1 MVAQG
6 GRQALTPQG
15 YILCYCINRPG
26 ALAPYIQEFARRSG
40 LPVVQLCGIRQ
51 KVHPKARCILDA
63 GPAEFLELFENA
75 AFVFTNSF
83 HGTVFSTQF
92 RVPFFTAV
100 SPAELADPESSRT
113 FSLLS
118 RLGLSDR
125 IVGQGSTD
133 ALETPVDWDA
143 VEPRLLAARAAS
155 LEYLRDALENRPF
168 APEPEAAPPAAA
180 TDQPPRLADRG
191 RCTGCTACAAGCPKD
206 AITMVRDSEGFSYPA
221 VDLNACIHCGRCTA
235 ICPILRQ
242 REPMPLPAAFA
253 AWNADD
259 QIRRHSTS
267 GGALNACIH
276 CGRCTAICPILR
288 QREPMPLPAAFA
300 AWNADDQI
308 RRHSTSGGAFTALAE
323 YILEGGGVVYG
334 AALDGKQHLR
344 HVACFRKEDL
354 WRLRG
359 AKYVQSDALAE
370 YILEGGG
377 VVYGAALD
385 GKQHLRHV
393 ACFRK
398 EDLWRLRGAKYV
410 QSDLG
415 QTFRLEGGGVVYG
428 AALDGKQ
435 HLRHVA
441 CFRKEDLWRLRGAKY
456 VQSDLGQTF
465 REIREA
471 LKKRPVLFSGTPCQ
485 VDGLYRFL
493 GGKPENLT
501 TCDLVCHGVPSP
513 GVWEDMVRSMERR
526 KGKAIQSVRF
536 RDKVTGWKDSHL
548 TLIYGDGTVDSA
560 PLFATEYGRAF
571 GRALFLRPCCH
582 RCAYTN
588 LNRPGDFTLGDFWG
602 LGPDELPEQQTRGVS
617 LLLVLF
623 LRPCCHRCA
632 YTNLNRPGDFTLGDF
647 WGLGPDELPEQQ
659 TRGVSLLL
667 VNSPHPCCHRCAY
680 TNLNRPGDFTLGDFW
695 GLGPDELPEQQTRG
709 VSLLLV
715 NSPHGS
721 YLFDQLPLRR
731 QAFPIERAVAGNPRL
746 AFPLAPPPDRAAFFA
761 AYTLKPFEQVR
772 KQYFKVPPLPVRL
785 AGKALTPEVK
795 AKIRQKLR

>member
-1 MVAQG
+1 MKTGLVTFYHIHHYGAALQAAATERAVETLGHECEIIDYFVNQDNALFRRPTGLGSAAADAHTALHYQALKTRYERFEQFSRDHLRISAHRYLSAAELRQAQLPYDAILSGSDQIWNPKIFPNGHFDPVFFGAFSDRRKIAYAPSFGIPKVPEDMEQELRSYLGAFSHLSVRERQGQAIVTEVTGQTVPVVLDPTLLLTAEQWSAAASRHMVAQG

-92 RVPFFTAV
+92 RIPFFTAV

-133 ALETPVDWDA
+133 TLETPVDWDA

-155 LEYLRDALENRPF
+155 LEYLRAALENRPF
-168 APEPEAAPPAAA
+168 APEPEAAPPAAS

-206 AITMVRDSEGFSYPA
+206 AITMVRDSEGFSYPE

-235 ICPILRQ
+235 ICP
-242 REPMPLPAAFA
+242 M
-253 AWNADD
+253 
-259 QIRRHSTS
+259 
-267 GGALNACIH
+267 
-276 CGRCTAICPILR
+276 LR

-323 YILEGGGVVYG
+323 YI
-334 AALDGKQHLR
+334 
-344 HVACFRKEDL
+344 
-354 WRLRG
+354 
-359 AKYVQSDALAE
+359 
-370 YILEGGG
+370 
-377 VVYGAALD
+377 
-385 GKQHLRHV
+385 
-393 ACFRK
+393 
-398 EDLWRLRGAKYV
+398 
-410 QSDLG
+410 
-415 QTFRLEGGGVVYG
+415 LEGGGVVYG

-582 RCAYTN
+582 RC
-588 LNRPGDFTLGDFWG
+588 
-602 LGPDELPEQQTRGVS
+602 S
-617 LLLVLF
+617 
-623 LRPCCHRCA
+623 
-632 YTNLNRPGDFTLGDF
+632 
-647 WGLGPDELPEQQ
+647 
-659 TRGVSLLL
+659 
-667 VNSPHPCCHRCAY
+667 Y

-761 AYTLKPFEQVR
+761 SYALKPFEQVR

-795 AKIRQKLR
+795 AKIRRKLR

>member
-1 MVAQG
+1 MKTGLVTFYHIHHYGAALQAAATERAVETLGHECEIIDYFVNQDNALFRRPTGLGSAAADAHTALHYQALKTRYERFEQFSRDHLRISAHRYLSAAELRQAQLPYDAILSGSDQIWNPKIFPNGHFDPVFFGAFSDRRKIAYAPSFGIPKVPEDMEQELRSYLDAFSHLSVRERQGQAIVTEVTGQTVPVVLDPTLLLTAEQWSAAASRHMVAQG

-143 VEPRLLAARAAS
+143 VEPRLLSARAAS
-155 LEYLRDALENRPF
+155 LEYLRAALENRPF
-168 APEPEAAPPAAA
+168 APEPEAAPPAAS

-235 ICPILRQ
+235 ICP
-242 REPMPLPAAFA
+242 M
-253 AWNADD
+253 
-259 QIRRHSTS
+259 
-267 GGALNACIH
+267 
-276 CGRCTAICPILR
+276 LR

-323 YILEGGGVVYG
+323 YI
-334 AALDGKQHLR
+334 
-344 HVACFRKEDL
+344 
-354 WRLRG
+354 
-359 AKYVQSDALAE
+359 
-370 YILEGGG
+370 
-377 VVYGAALD
+377 
-385 GKQHLRHV
+385 
-393 ACFRK
+393 
-398 EDLWRLRGAKYV
+398 
-410 QSDLG
+410 
-415 QTFRLEGGGVVYG
+415 LEGGGVVYG

-617 LLLVLF
+617 LLLV
-623 LRPCCHRCA
+623 
-632 YTNLNRPGDFTLGDF
+632 
-647 WGLGPDELPEQQ
+647 
-659 TRGVSLLL
+659 
-667 VNSPHPCCHRCAY
+667 
-680 TNLNRPGDFTLGDFW
+680 
-695 GLGPDELPEQQTRG
+695 
-709 VSLLLV
+709 

-731 QAFPIERAVAGNPRL
+731 QVFPIERAVAGNPRL

-761 AYTLKPFEQVR
+761 AYALKPFEQVR

>member
-1 MVAQG
+1 MKTGLVTFYHIHHYGAALQAAATERAVETLGHECEIIDYFVNQDNALFRRPTGLGSAAADAHTALHYQALKTRYERFEQFSRDHLRISAHRYLSAAELRQAQLPYDAILSGSDQIWNPKIFPNGHFDPVFFGAFSDRRKIAYAPSFGIPKVPEDMEQELRSYLDAFSHLSVRERQGQAIVTEVTGQTVPVVLDPTLLLTAEQWSAAASRHMVAQG

-118 RLGLSDR
+118 RLGLSNR

-155 LEYLRDALENRPF
+155 LEYLLAALENRPF
-168 APEPEAAPPAAA
+168 APEPEAAPPAAS
-180 TDQPPRLADRG
+180 TDQPPRLADWG

-267 GGALNACIH
+267 GGA
-276 CGRCTAICPILR
+276 
-288 QREPMPLPAAFA
+288 
-300 AWNADDQI
+300 
-308 RRHSTSGGAFTALAE
+308 FTAE

-334 AALDGKQHLR
+334 AAM
-344 HVACFRKEDL
+344 
-354 WRLRG
+354 
-359 AKYVQSDALAE
+359 
-370 YILEGGG
+370 
-377 VVYGAALD
+377 
-385 GKQHLRHV
+385 
-393 ACFRK
+393 
-398 EDLWRLRGAKYV
+398 
-410 QSDLG
+410 
-415 QTFRLEGGGVVYG
+415 
-428 AALDGKQ
+428 DGKQ

-617 LLLVLF
+617 LLLV
-623 LRPCCHRCA
+623 
-632 YTNLNRPGDFTLGDF
+632 
-647 WGLGPDELPEQQ
+647 
-659 TRGVSLLL
+659 
-667 VNSPHPCCHRCAY
+667 
-680 TNLNRPGDFTLGDFW
+680 
-695 GLGPDELPEQQTRG
+695 
-709 VSLLLV
+709 

-761 AYTLKPFEQVR
+761 AYALKPFEQVR